1 MLEVTQLSASYGA
14 IKALENVSVHVAGS
28 EIVCLLGSNGAGKT
42 TLLNTIS
49 GVVPAQQGR
58 IRFKGEDITGKPIDQ
73 IVAMGLVQVPEG
85 REIFGNLN
93 TLDNLQLGA
102 WTRRKDPRWKAQLE
116 TVFELFP
123 RLKERS
129 TQLAGTLSG
138 GEQQMLMIG
147 RALMA
152 SPSMIMFD
160 EPSLGLS
167 PLLVSLV
174 FETIEKIHLQGITV
188 LLVEQNARMALRR
201 SRRGY
206 ILENGEVKL
215 QGESEALMNN
225 PLVKEAYLGSGT

>member
-28 EIVCLLGSNGAGKT
+28 EIVCLLGSNGAGKA

-102 WTRRKDPRWKAQLE
+102 WTRRKDSRWKGQLE
-116 TVFELFP
+116 IVFELFP

-129 TQLAGTLSG
+129 SQLAGTLSG

-174 FETIEKIHLQGITV
+174 FETIEKIHQQGITV

-215 QGESEALMNN
+215 QGESETLMNN

>member
-1 MLEVTQLSASYGA
+1 MLEVSQLSASYGA
-14 IKALENVSVHVAGS
+14 IKALENVSVGVDQS

-58 IRFKGEDITGKPIDQ
+58 IRFKGEDITGKSIDQ

-102 WTRRKDPRWKAQLE
+102 WTRRQDKRWKAQLE

-123 RLKERS
+123 RLNERA

-174 FETIEKIHLQGITV
+174 FETIEKIHQQGITV

-215 QGESEALMNN
+215 QGESQALMNN

>member
-42 TLLNTIS
+42 THLNTIS

-174 FETIEKIHLQGITV
+174 FETIEKIHQQGITV

-215 QGESEALMNN
+215 QGESETLMNN

>member
-102 WTRRKDPRWKAQLE
+102 WTRRKDPRWKTQLE

-174 FETIEKIHLQGITV
+174 FETIEKIHQQGITV

>member
-1 MLEVTQLSASYGA
+1 MLEVSQLSASYGA
-14 IKALENVSVHVAGS
+14 IKALENVSLGVDQS

-58 IRFKGEDITGKPIDQ
+58 IRFKGEDITGKSIDQ

-102 WTRRKDPRWKAQLE
+102 WTRRQDKRWKAQLE

-123 RLKERS
+123 RLKERA

-174 FETIEKIHLQGITV
+174 FETIEKIHQQGITV

-215 QGESEALMNN
+215 QGESQALMNN

>member
-1 MLEVTQLSASYGA
+1 VDQ
-14 IKALENVSVHVAGS
+14 S

-58 IRFKGEDITGKPIDQ
+58 IRFKGEDITGKSIDQ

-102 WTRRKDPRWKAQLE
+102 WTRRQDKRWKAQLE

-123 RLKERS
+123 RLKERA

-174 FETIEKIHLQGITV
+174 FETIEKIHQQGITV

-215 QGESEALMNN
+215 QGESQALMNN